1 MQYLPT
7 FCNNALIIF
16 WVLSLDVA
24 DLNREAVYLRL
35 EEVKTILQ
43 PLPLILQ
50 TLIRA
55 QEEPLNHPS

>member
-1 MQYLPT
+1 MRLPY
-7 FCNNALIIF
+7 F
-16 WVLSLDVA
+16 WILFLDEA
-24 DLNREAVYLRL
+24 DLNREAAYLRL

-50 TLIRA
+50 TLIQA